1 MARRSGECG
10 SEARRSKAMIFSR
23 GDPVGEDLLTQIR
36 RELERDAQAVNAI
49 RHGKLILYIQD
60 GKLVRIER
68 TESKQTA

>member
-1 MARRSGECG
+1 M
-10 SEARRSKAMIFSR
+10 
-23 GDPVGEDLLTQIR
+23 GEDLLSQIR
-36 RELERDAQAVNAI
+36 RELARDAQAVNAI